1 MKNKDCKPGSKDCSY
16 NGLVLRKHVDEEWID
31 DKKTDAP
38 ARIIRYADVLLM
50 YAEAKLE
57 LGEIDQSLYDAV
69 NAVRARAYK
78 CAVTETDKYPAITE
92 TDQTE
97 LRRIIRNERRCELA
111 WENRRWFDLIRWRVC
126 EECLTLPVYG
136 LPSNDLSKKNEE
148 TGYWPFPKDF
158 RPVMRASSTIDI
170 TSIENFPDYFT
181 KNVEKRG
188 FVPRQY
194 LYPIPLGDRTV
205 CGNLTQ
211 NPGY

>member
-1 MKNKDCKPGSKDCSY
+1 M
-16 NGLVLRKHVDEEWID
+16 
-31 DKKTDAP
+31 TDAP

-50 YAEAKLE
+50 YAEAKME
-57 LGEIDQSLYDAV
+57 MNQIDQSVLDAV
-69 NAVRARAYK
+69 NSVRARAYK
-78 CAVTETDKYPAITE
+78 CGVNETTKYPAITE

-111 WENRRWFDLIRWRVC
+111 WENRRWFDLIRWRLC

-136 LPSNDLSKKNEE
+136 LPDNNKSTANEA

-158 RPVMRASSTIDI
+158 RPTMRPSSTIDI
-170 TSIENFPDYFT
+170 TSIENYPDYYT
-181 KNVEKRG
+181 KNVAKRG

-194 LYPIPLGDRTV
+194 LYPIPLNDRTV
-205 CGNLTQ
+205 CYNLTQ